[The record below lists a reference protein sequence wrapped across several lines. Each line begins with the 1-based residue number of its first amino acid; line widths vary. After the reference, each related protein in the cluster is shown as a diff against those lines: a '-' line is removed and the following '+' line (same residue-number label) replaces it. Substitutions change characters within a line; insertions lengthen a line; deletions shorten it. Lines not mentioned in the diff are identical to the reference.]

1 MHKVRKYGRPK
12 QSKIARIGSKDS
24 MGKSMLDTEETA
36 GITGY
41 FQEQNP
47 NRKKENVKLEEMEQ
61 NIQELKQSK

>member
-12 QSKIARIGSKDS
+12 QSKIAGIGSV
-24 MGKSMLDTEETA
+24 MGKNLLDTEETA

-41 FQEQNP
+41 FQGQKP
-47 NRKKENVKLEEMEQ
+47 NSRKENEKLKEMEQ